1 MKKLLVFLSL
11 LVMVVFVAGCETP
24 QTGAVEGITIT
35 SEENVRTIKVNE
47 TLQLTAKAFPAS
59 AEQSVVW
66 STEDENIASVSE
78 EGLVTGVAK
87 GNVNIVA
94 TSTED
99 ETVSKSF
106 ALIVEEAEEQIVE
119 PTSVEVTGNTTCKA
133 GETLT
138 LSAVVSPAEAS
149 QSVTWVSSD
158 TSVATVSRGEVTAL
172 KEGTVVI
179 TVFAKGYENVS
190 TSITL
195 TIEPGDAPSQSKE
208 WSEMEYTTHEA
219 YMSAEKE
226 TPLKVKG
233 VVTHVSPVKDGK
245 VTYVLQNGTEG
256 YYVYAQDAA
265 SFPVELGKVYEVG
278 GFKKY
283 YQGLNEIVDVEYFNE
298 LEEKIEYTV
307 NSLEGLNPTDLTAM
321 EPYHCSVVT
330 GTALFENGT
339 VNAAKAYSFYATV
352 NGHSTT
358 FRVDPSYMSAEEYAE
373 INKKIA
379 AAVSGASFEFTGIM
393 SAFGYGKASPQ
404 ILITKAENLVF
415 AEMSVKDLLKAAAA
429 SVKISSSV
437 AFSVNEIALPTT
449 VEGFDDLVIAW
460 ASNSELINAYTGT
473 VTHAKEDTVV
483 TLTAQFIA
491 YCESYTTE
499 FEVLVFAADETVYE
513 TVASLDLEDALAA
526 GSYGNS
532 ETKSSYADGNVFL
545 GGHTWMLRNALIG
558 GTASDIREGT
568 FSIRAQVGKDEAA
581 TGRVEIKEDVEFSVL
596 EFAVATYGNDADGV
610 QIRIEYSKDSGA
622 TWEAHETVISVD
634 SSDLLTYRVK
644 LPEGV
649 NRVAMVLVVGTG
661 KRVNLDNIKLLK

>member
-47 TLQLTAKAFPAS
+47 TLQLTAKVFPAS

-66 STEDENIASVSE
+66 STEDENIATVSE
-78 EGLVTGVAK
+78 EGLVTGVAE

-256 YYVYAQDAA
+256 YYVYAQDAV

-321 EPYHCSVVT
+321 EPYHCSVVS
-330 GTALFENGT
+330 GAALFENGT

-437 AFSVNEIALPTT
+437 AFSVNEIDLPTT

-532 ETKSSYADGNVFL
+532 ETKSSYAEGNVFL
-545 GGHTWMLRNALIG
+545 GGHTWMLRNALI
-558 GTASDIREGT
+558 ARARFLWMLPVADIVHPCWK
-568 FSIRAQVGKDEAA
+568 IRQK
-581 TGRVEIKEDVEFSVL
+581 KNS
-596 EFAVATYGNDADGV
+596 
-610 QIRIEYSKDSGA
+610 
-622 TWEAHETVISVD
+622 
-634 SSDLLTYRVK
+634 
-644 LPEGV
+644 
-649 NRVAMVLVVGTG
+649 
-661 KRVNLDNIKLLK
+661 